1 MAEMTDQKLNAVND
15 VKDLENQPVGETTA
29 KRTPDENSAVV
40 GEVKRPAALRGIL
53 ERRWRRK
60 NDINS
65 LAGLVREHSRL
76 IAAMRNTMQDHL
88 ANLIEYGNEYG
99 GSVAAPVL
107 APVSSVFR
115 GFITTVSRLKPI
127 EKQSERCE
135 RSFITSV
142 ATYSNAFP
150 KSELSV
156 REIPFVMAIK
166 LGSYAEADVLSWPN
180 APGKAE
186 YDRQAAIYERE
197 TAELMELL
205 RVLEDGGI
213 HLVVKPRDERIY
225 KLVETLRKP
234 FIGVYG
240 RAIHLMLSLVQIKH
254 LSQTDI
260 NAITCLVHLMC
271 FDNVNFVIRKTA
283 VPKPNSYLLYNAG
296 ALINSTIVMD
306 RDRQW
311 LRDAATTDESV
322 VIVGQTGTV
331 CPW

>member
-1 MAEMTDQKLNAVND
+1 MNSMQSTLQYRVKLIREMDAASL
-15 VKDLENQPVGETTA
+15 LPELRVGELITENMQELIEWEKTTHSRNGKLLDTLAKRGPTA
-29 KRTPDENSAVV
+29 KA
-40 GEVKRPAALRGIL
+40 
-53 ERRWRRK
+53 
-60 NDINS
+60 
-65 LAGLVREHSRL
+65 RL

-135 RSFITSV
+135 QSFITSV